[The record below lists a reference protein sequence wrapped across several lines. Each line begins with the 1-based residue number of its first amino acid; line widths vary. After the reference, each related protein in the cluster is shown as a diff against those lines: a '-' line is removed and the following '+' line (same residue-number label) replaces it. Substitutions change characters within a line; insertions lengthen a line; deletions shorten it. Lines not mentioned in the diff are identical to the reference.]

1 MKNNSYIAKLIFFL
15 FVTTNLSAN
24 NLEISSTEVKL
35 DKKESKI
42 ILKGNIKAKDQN
54 NNILKAEEAVYLTDR
69 DLLNSIG
76 LTTIIT
82 SENYLF
88 ESSNVI
94 FDNKN
99 KIIKSDFPTKIL
111 DPDGNKICGI
121 HRAS

>member
-15 FVTTNLSAN
+15 FVSTNLSAN

-35 DKKESKI
+35 NKKESKI
-42 ILKGNIKAKDQN
+42 ILKGDIKAKDQN
-54 NNILKAEEAVYLTDR
+54 NNILKTEEANYLKDK

-76 LTTIIT
+76 FTTVIT

-94 FDNKN
+94 FDK
-99 KIIKSDFPTKIL
+99 
-111 DPDGNKICGI
+111 G
-121 HRAS
+121 